1 MSTEL
6 ENLLKQIEQLSGN
19 DPQSVDLIKRAY
31 EFARIAHEG
40 QKRSSGEP
48 YFNHCLATAKTLIE
62 MRLDANTIAAGLL
75 HDVAEDTKYTLGDI
89 KKEFGEEIAFLV
101 AGITKLGKIKYR
113 GDQQRVENLRKMFLA
128 MAEDVRVIL
137 IKLAD
142 RLHNMQ
148 TLQYVKPEKQKRI
161 ALETMEVYVP
171 LAHRLGIGEIKG
183 KLEDLSFQYL
193 YPDEYKWILENI
205 SDKYQERENYIEKI
219 KPIIRQEFSKE
230 NITPL
235 KIDARAKHYYSLYKK
250 LLKHDMNFDSVH
262 DLVAVRIVVN
272 SIEECYGALGI
283 IHKLWKP
290 LPGKIKDYIA
300 MPKPNGY
307 QSLHTTVFCL
317 DGKITE
323 FQIRTPKMH
332 DEAELGIAAHWL
344 YTEKGKP
351 KTGVK
356 LNDKKFSWVSQLRD
370 WQDEVSGS
378 QEFLE
383 SLKIDF
389 FNDRIFALT
398 PKGDA
403 IDLPKGATPI
413 DFAYHIHSDIGNNC
427 CGAKVNEKMVPL
439 SHILQN
445 GDVVEI
451 LIQKKHTP
459 SRAWLEIAKTSIAKN
474 RIRHSLKKE
483 LGIEIIPI
491 KKQSAGYHVEIKITC
506 KDRLGL
512 VRDIS
517 ETIQK
522 LKINIEYL
530 NTSAKNK
537 HEPAIVTITL
547 TIKQRASI
555 EQLMTKLKQIKGV
568 NEVSH
573 KISSRD

>member
-1 MSTEL
+1 MSIEL
-6 ENLLKQIEQLSGN
+6 DNLLKQVGQLPGN
-19 DPQSVDLIKRAY
+19 ESQSIDLIKHAY
-31 EFARIAHEG
+31 KFAQKAHEG

-48 YFNHCLATAKTLIE
+48 YFNHCLATAKTLVD
-62 MRLDANTIAAGLL
+62 MKLDANTIAAGLL
-75 HDVAEDTKYTLGDI
+75 HDVAEDTEYTLDDI

-101 AGITKLGKIKYR
+101 SGITKLGKIKYR

-183 KLEDLSFQYL
+183 QLEDLSFQYL
-193 YPDEYKWILENI
+193 YADEYKWILENI
-205 SDKYQERENYIEKI
+205 SDKYQEREKYIEKI
-219 KPIIRQEFSKE
+219 KPIIKQEFNKE
-230 NITPL
+230 NINPIN
-235 KIDARAKHYYSLYKK
+235 IDARAKHYYSLYKK
-250 LLKHDMNFDSVH
+250 LVKHDMNFDNVH

-272 SIEECYGALGI
+272 SIEEGYGALGV
-283 IHKLWKP
+283 IHKLWRP

-323 FQIRTPKMH
+323 FQIRTAKMH

-344 YTEKGKP
+344 YAEKGKP
-351 KTGVK
+351 KTGAK
-356 LNDKKFSWVSQLRD
+356 LNEKRFSWVSQLRD
-370 WQDEVSGS
+370 WQSETSGS

-389 FNDRIFALT
+389 FKDRIFCLT

-403 IDLPKGATPI
+403 IDLPENAIPI
-413 DFAYHIHSDIGNNC
+413 DFAYQIHSDIGNRC
-427 CGAKVNEKMVPL
+427 SGAKVNGKMVPL

-451 LIQKKHTP
+451 LTQKKHMP
-459 SRAWLEIAKTSIAKN
+459 SRAWLEFAKTSIAKN

-483 LGIEIIPI
+483 QGIEIIPV
-491 KKQSAGYHVEIKITC
+491 KKSSGYHLEVKIIFADRIGLM
-506 KDRLGL
+506 KD
-512 VRDIS
+512 VS
-517 ETIQK
+517 EETQK
-522 LKINIEYL
+522 LKINIESI
-530 NTSAKNK
+530 NSIKECNK
-537 HEPAIVTITL
+537 SPAIISITS
-547 TIKQRASI
+547 TIKKRSTI
-555 EQLMTKLKQIKGV
+555 EQLIARLKQIKSV
-568 NEVSH
+568 IEITY
-573 KISSRD
+573 KISPKD